1 MKTKDKAIW
10 IPSGKEYEAI
20 EIENIYYCE
29 SDNQYTIFYI
39 NDGSDRKIV
48 ASKGLSEWERQ
59 LEGHNFCRI
68 HSQILVNL
76 HHVKKFINN
85 KVGIVVLTN
94 NKHLSV
100 SQSKKQKFM
109 EFIGIKELNSN

>member
-29 SDNQYTIFYI
+29 SNNQYTVFYI
-39 NDGSDRKIV
+39 NDGRKIV

-59 LEGHNFCRI
+59 LEGHDFCRI
-68 HSQILVNL
+68 HSQYLVNL

-85 KVGIVVLTN
+85 KVGIVVLSN
-94 NKHLSV
+94 NIQLSV